1 MTTAI
6 TMKVTLGAL
15 AGLISYCE
23 NKKMKMANIQ
33 AHVSNI
39 AFIELNH
46 PAFAYAKELL
56 NEAADKRRT
65 YAGVANCIQA
75 AITEINRAIDAAH
88 AEALEMAEVVDLAVT
103 KIKYGVDHYQAIC
116 NVRNETHRMITEK
129 GYALGWNAR
138 SMVRLIANVWRL
150 GDAAAKA
157 HREAMAEMIARA
169 PANGSILGYE
179 IPF

>member
-23 NKKMKMANIQ
+23 SKKMKMAKIKC
-33 AHVSNI
+33 HVANI
-39 AFIELNH
+39 AFIELSH
-46 PAFAYAKELL
+46 PAFSYAKSL
-56 NEAADKRRT
+56 AGKADKCRSFAALALR
-65 YAGVANCIQA
+65 IQSV
-75 AITEINRAIDAAH
+75 ITEINRVIDAAH

-129 GYALGWNAR
+129 GYALGWGAR

-169 PANGSILGYE
+169 PANGSIPGYE